1 LEKITSLGFAKPLIV
16 DVTLFKVQSDLS
28 PYFLRT
34 ILGMILLAI
43 LGIGVILS
51 NISLDNDLAS

>member
-1 LEKITSLGFAKPLIV
+1 LGFAEPLIV

>member
-1 LEKITSLGFAKPLIV
+1 LGFAKPLIV